1 MAMIELLVDVAQLMS
16 AANNMEQAK
25 QTYMSALDTLRSAA
39 NELAGKWE
47 GDGQVAFVADQE
59 AAFRW
64 YNSMVE
70 VVGEM
75 IAEAKR
81 TAERYRDRIQIIKSH
96 M

>member
-16 AANNMEQAK
+16 AANNMEQAR

-39 NELAGKWE
+39 DELASKWE
-47 GDGQVAFVADQE
+47 GDGKVAYQNDQE

-64 YNSMVE
+64 YNSMAE

-75 IAEAKR
+75 IAEARR
-81 TAERYRDRIQIIKSH
+81 TAERYSDRIQIIKSH